1 MALKISSFFHPNSLQ
16 CTVSVLLQVMKLLRI
31 SQRNDREN
39 ILIRRKICEQENY
52 LNMQSSAVKVL
63 VDPNIFVNLKL
74 LRSETE
80 KVKSKLWPCSGCIAL
95 RQGQSTFKSFLCEK
109 RMINLL
115 KIITCFKMVY
125 DQFCHFKTVFT
136 YHFYLKRT

>member
-1 MALKISSFFHPNSLQ
+1 MN
-16 CTVSVLLQVMKLLRI
+16 
-31 SQRNDREN
+31 
-39 ILIRRKICEQENY
+39 
-52 LNMQSSAVKVL
+52 VL

-74 LRSETE
+74 LRFETE

-125 DQFCHFKTVFT
+125 DQFCHFKTI
-136 YHFYLKRT
+136 YLPFLPKAHLKGLTFIENGKPCIM